1 MADKEIVQIAMRA
14 EVELKNEIKIMAIK
28 KGITMNDLL
37 VRYVKD
43 GIERDKRE
51 ERAGLDF
58 YLKILLNPVF
68 II

>member
-1 MADKEIVQIAMRA
+1 MTDEEIVQIAMMA

-43 GIERDKRE
+43 GIKRDKRE
-51 ERAGLDF
+51 E
-58 YLKILLNPVF
+58 NE
-68 II
+68 

>member
-51 ERAGLDF
+51 EGT
-58 YLKILLNPVF
+58 
-68 II
+68 

>member
-1 MADKEIVQIAMRA
+1 MADKEIVQIAMRT
-14 EVELKNEIKIMAIK
+14 EIELKNDIKIMAIK

-51 ERAGLDF
+51 ESE
-58 YLKILLNPVF
+58 
-68 II
+68 